1 MGLPPLARPL
11 TTSMLLAGLFVVSLS
26 VPLARVQGQVGSVA
40 AAAPVLSPVAAW
52 NAHRDA
58 APAALA
64 NSLTVLINS
73 GANQTIPNLVNN
85 RMNPFPTPVSITTQ
99 WQVASVLTRV
109 ELIGYFAN
117 PSAALSNGASRLES
131 RRMEGRM
138 LSGNVPT
145 FKPFT
150 EQPVAGVGTA
160 GGTLHL
166 FSQPVG
172 APAGGQGSRT
182 DNLELQLDLR
192 GLPKLPS
199 GTFRGTLTLRA
210 VAY

>member
-1 MGLPPLARPL
+1 MGLPPFARPL
-11 TTSMLLAGLFVVSLS
+11 TTSVLRPALVVGCLT
-26 VPLARVQGQVGSVA
+26 VPFAAVQGQVGTVA
-40 AAAPVLSPVAAW
+40 AAAPILSPVAVW
-52 NAHRDA
+52 STHRDA

-73 GANQTIPNLVNN
+73 GATQTIPNLVSN
-85 RMNPFPTPVSITTQ
+85 RMNLFPTPVNITTQ
-99 WQVASVLTRV
+99 WQVSTVFTRV
-109 ELIGYFAN
+109 ELIGYFPN

-131 RRMEGRM
+131 GLMEGRM
-138 LSGNVPT
+138 VSGNVPD

-166 FSQPVG
+166 FSQSIS
-172 APAGGQGSRT
+172 AAAGGQGSRT

-199 GTFRGTLTLRA
+199 GTYRGTLTLRA